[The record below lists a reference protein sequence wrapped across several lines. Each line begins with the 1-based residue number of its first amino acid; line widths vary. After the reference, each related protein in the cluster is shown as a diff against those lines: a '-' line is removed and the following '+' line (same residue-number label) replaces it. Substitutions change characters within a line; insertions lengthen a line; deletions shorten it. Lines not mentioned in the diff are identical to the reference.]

1 MATHSSTLAWKI
13 PWTEEPGGL
22 QSMGSRGV
30 GYDWATS
37 LSLLTF
43 IHWRRK
49 WQPTPVSLPGESQ
62 GWRSL
67 VGCGVAQSQTRP
79 KRLSTSSS
87 SGCGARAS
95 HWGGLCW
102 CRTQALGLTGF
113 STCSRWAQWSWHM
126 GFLVPRPG
134 VSSMSPALAR
144 GFLTNWTTSKVSQLY
159 SYLNWLGKDWWKLL
173 EWNLLFPRPA
183 YWSTQGQKAH
193 DQPEWDSSPNHDT
206 PNPAVFPPAHLLPMR
221 ITVRD
226 EHRT

>member
-13 PWTEEPGGL
+13 PWTEEPGRL

-30 GYDWATS
+30 GHDWATS

-49 WQPTPVSLPGESQ
+49 WQPTPVFLPGESQ

-67 VGCGVAQSQTRP
+67 VGCGLWAVGSRRVGHDWSDLAAAAA
-79 KRLSTSSS
+79 LVVV
-87 SGCGARAS
+87 
-95 HWGGLCW
+95 H
-102 CRTQALGLTGF
+102 RTQALGLTGF

-144 GFLTNWTTSKVSQLY
+144 GFLTSWTTSKVPQLY